1 MPTKQRTAVWPAVAA
16 IAAVVA
22 IAGVVVLA
30 FVLNGSDSPP
40 KPKPIP
46 PPQPAPLTQAGVTK
60 LLHDYEAAYTAE
72 DVNALSAL
80 FAPGFRRTND
90 GDPPEARAAALDTYA
105 SQFADLESPT
115 YDLRD
120 VKVTMTG
127 TTARAEGS
135 YDITSAA
142 GSVGG
147 AVTFDIAAVGGKPL
161 ITAIVT
167 KPDAGSTPSPQPEP
181 KPQPKPEP
189 KPKPGPSGSYASTC
203 SIKAWYSGPPLTINT
218 FIHFKCVD
226 DDTGKTVAE
235 AEGSDEIDLDKEV
248 GAAKRNA
255 ARQALVDQLSQKLE
269 ADGWTKTG
277 SVDGG
282 EWYQLRFG
290 R

>member
-1 MPTKQRTAVWPAVAA
+1 MPTKQRTAVWPVVAA
-16 IAAVVA
+16 ILGVLA

-30 FVLNGSDSPP
+30 LLLTGDDSQP
-40 KPKPIP
+40 KPEPPP
-46 PPQPAPLTQAGVTK
+46 PPQPAALTQPAVTK
-60 LLHDYEAAYTAE
+60 LLHDYEAAYSNE
-72 DVNALSAL
+72 DVDALDAL
-80 FAPGFRRTND
+80 FAPGFRRTN
-90 GDPPEARAAALDTYA
+90 GDDPVESRDAALDTYA

-127 TTARAEGS
+127 TSARAEGS
-135 YDITSAA
+135 YDIMSAA
-142 GSVGG
+142 GSVSGSI
-147 AVTFDIAAVGGKPL
+147 TFDISAVDGRPL

-167 KPDAGSTPSPQPEP
+167 TPDAGSTPSPQPT
-181 KPQPKPEP
+181 PEP
-189 KPKPGPSGSYASTC
+189 KPKPQPGGSGSYASTC
-203 SIKAWYSGPPLTINT
+203 SIKAWYSGPPLTVNT

-255 ARQALVDQLSQKLE
+255 AREALVDQLSQKLE
-269 ADGWTKTG
+269 DDGWSKIG

>member
-1 MPTKQRTAVWPAVAA
+1 V
-16 IAAVVA
+16 
-22 IAGVVVLA
+22 
-30 FVLNGSDSPP
+30 D
-40 KPKPIP
+40 
-46 PPQPAPLTQAGVTK
+46 
-60 LLHDYEAAYTAE
+60 
-72 DVNALSAL
+72 ALGAL
-80 FAPGFRRTND
+80 FAPNFRRTND
-90 GDPPEARAAALDTYA
+90 GDPPEGRDAALDTYA

-147 AVTFDIAAVGGKPL
+147 SVTFDIAAVDGTPL

-181 KPQPKPEP
+181 KPQPKP
-189 KPKPGPSGSYASTC
+189 GPSGNYASTC
-203 SIKAWYSGPPLTINT
+203 SIKAWYSGPPLTVNT

-255 ARQALVDQLSQKLE
+255 AREALVDQLSQKLE
-269 ADGWTKTG
+269 DDGWTKVG

>member
-1 MPTKQRTAVWPAVAA
+1 MPTKQRSPVWPAVAA

-30 FVLNGSDSPP
+30 LVLTGSDSQH
-40 KPKPIP
+40 KPKPVP
-46 PPQPAPLTQAGVTK
+46 PPQPAALTQSGITT
-60 LLHDYEAAYTAE
+60 LLHNYEAAYSAE
-72 DVNALSAL
+72 DVDALEAL
-80 FAPGFRRTND
+80 FAPSFRRTND
-90 GDPPEARAAALDTYA
+90 GEPPESRDAALDTYA

-115 YDLRD
+115 YELHD
-120 VKVTMTG
+120 VKVTITVS
-127 TTARAEGS
+127 TARGEGS
-135 YDITSAA
+135 YDITSSA

-147 AVTFDIAAVGGKPL
+147 SITFDIAAVDGAPL

-167 KPDAGSTPSPQPEP
+167 KPDAGSTPSPQP
-181 KPQPKPEP
+181 KPEPQP
-189 KPKPGPSGSYASTC
+189 KPKPGGSGSYASTC
-203 SIKAWYSGPPLTINT
+203 SIKAWYSGPPLTVNT

-226 DDTGKTVAE
+226 DDSGTTVAE

-255 ARQALVDQLSQKLE
+255 AREALVDQLSQKLE
-269 ADGWTKTG
+269 DDGWTEIG